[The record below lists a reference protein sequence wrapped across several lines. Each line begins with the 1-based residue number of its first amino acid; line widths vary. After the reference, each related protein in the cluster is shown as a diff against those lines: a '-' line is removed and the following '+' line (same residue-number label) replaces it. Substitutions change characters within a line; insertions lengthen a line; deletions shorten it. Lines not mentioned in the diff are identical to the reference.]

1 MYKRSVLVMEILGQS
16 LETLHANSS
25 RKFSEK
31 TVLMIAD
38 QLIERLES
46 LHRHD
51 YIHRDVKV
59 ISMILFDLILVP
71 NSLVLGTK
79 LIFFSLII
87 FWLVVWTIISY
98 SWLIWVLQR
107 SIEIILNM
115 FHIVVTEWLELY
127 ATLQSIPI
135 EKFNKVSDQQKTD
148 PNPLNLQSSLTPIQI
163 LVA

>member
-16 LETLHANSS
+16 LETLHAAHS

-59 ISMILFDLILVP
+59 ISVIIFELIIVP

-79 LIFFSLII
+79 LNFFSLII
-87 FWLVVWTIISY
+87 FWLVVWKTISY
-98 SWLIWVLQR
+98 S
-107 SIEIILNM
+107 
-115 FHIVVTEWLELY
+115 
-127 ATLQSIPI
+127 
-135 EKFNKVSDQQKTD
+135 
-148 PNPLNLQSSLTPIQI
+148 
-163 LVA
+163 

>member
-16 LETLHANSS
+16 LETLHAASS

-59 ISMILFDLILVP
+59 TIQNTTKMT
-71 NSLVLGTK
+71 SLAP
-79 LIFFSLII
+79 SLC
-87 FWLVVWTIISY
+87 
-98 SWLIWVLQR
+98 
-107 SIEIILNM
+107 
-115 FHIVVTEWLELY
+115 
-127 ATLQSIPI
+127 
-135 EKFNKVSDQQKTD
+135 
-148 PNPLNLQSSLTPIQI
+148 
-163 LVA
+163 

>member
-16 LETLHANSS
+16 LETLHAAHS

-98 SWLIWVLQR
+98 S
-107 SIEIILNM
+107 
-115 FHIVVTEWLELY
+115 
-127 ATLQSIPI
+127 
-135 EKFNKVSDQQKTD
+135 
-148 PNPLNLQSSLTPIQI
+148 
-163 LVA
+163 

>member
-16 LETLHANSS
+16 LETLHAASS

-59 ISMILFDLILVP
+59 MSVIIVVRK
-71 NSLVLGTK
+71 SLVSDTK
-79 LIFFSLII
+79 LTFSSLII
-87 FWLVVWTIISY
+87 FWLVAWTIISY
-98 SWLIWVLQR
+98 
-107 SIEIILNM
+107 
-115 FHIVVTEWLELY
+115 F
-127 ATLQSIPI
+127 
-135 EKFNKVSDQQKTD
+135 
-148 PNPLNLQSSLTPIQI
+148 
-163 LVA
+163 